1 LVKSLQNAQSSVP
14 EDIEFNHVI
23 VYVSDVKRSL
33 RFYRGL
39 MGFKLIEAY
48 GGYARLQST
57 KGRTTLALHHVEDG
71 GRPSR
76 GKRVVMYF
84 EVKNLK
90 AFCDRLVRRGVKFSQ
105 MPELMPWGWTHAY
118 LEDPDGHEISVYW
131 AGKKRF
137 EKTA

>member
-1 LVKSLQNAQSSVP
+1 MYPGLEIVSGR
-14 EDIEFNHVI
+14 IEFNHVI

-39 MGFKLIEAY
+39 LGFRLIETY

-57 KGRTTLALHHVEDG
+57 AGRTTIALHEAKDASP
-71 GRPSR
+71 PSK
-76 GKRVVMYF
+76 GLKVVLYF
-84 EVKNLK
+84 EVKDLRRVC
-90 AFCDRLVRRGVKFSQ
+90 ARLARRGVRFTQ

-118 LEDPDGHEISVYW
+118 LEDPDGHEISLFW